1 MSSVKQITANRLNA
15 KKSTGPRSRPGK
27 LRTRQNALRHGLT
40 AETVIKVLE
49 DPDEYKAFEAGIVA
63 DFRPRNGVEQ
73 ALVLRLASLLWRLR
87 RSVAIETGLFEAQGR
102 ILKARRIERQIE
114 ASNGLRTAALDASYQ
129 CSEAPLSPEKGEPQR
144 ENPAECER
152 PTLSAWHLSIS
163 ECFFRLTSEQ
173 GDILERID
181 RHEASLWRQVAQSIV
196 MLEACRK

>member
-1 MSSVKQITANRLNA
+1 MSSVKQIAANRLNA
-15 KKSTGPRSRPGK
+15 KKSTGPRSRPGR

-40 AETVIKVLE
+40 AETVITALE
-49 DPDEYKAFEAGIVA
+49 NADEYAAFERDVVA
-63 DFRPRNGVEQ
+63 DYRPRNSVEQ

-102 ILKARRIERQIE
+102 MLKARRIARQIS
-114 ASNGLRTAALDASYQ
+114 ANNGLRTAELAASYQ
-129 CSEAPLSPEKGEPQR
+129 CSEAPLSPENGEPQS
-144 ENPAECER
+144 ENSAECER
-152 PTLSAWHLSIS
+152 PTLSAWHPSIS

-181 RHEASLWRQVAQSIV
+181 RHEASLWRHVAQSIV